1 MPKINLASPLV
12 TPAFIV
18 DRQKIQK
25 SYETLAYLR
34 RESGCRVLYSIKAL
48 PLRPILEWL
57 QPHVDGFSVSS
68 LFEAKLAREVLAK
81 EQSVHLTTPGIKAA
95 EVAELTQLCSH
106 VSCNSLTQQ
115 QHFLN
120 ASPHSVAVGLR
131 INPKLSFAQDARFD
145 PCRIHSKLGV
155 DINTID
161 AKSLQGVSGLHVHTV
176 FSEQN
181 YAPLLQTVALLKQ
194 KLGQHFSQLHWLN
207 LGGGYLIKQ
216 MSDHQVFIE
225 LVKTLR
231 RQYGLEV
238 YIEPGKAVV
247 GDAVTLQATVIDSF
261 SSDGKVIAVLDT
273 SINHNP
279 EVFEYQR
286 QPDIKESTKSGKF
299 GVILVG
305 ATCLAGDVF
314 GEYHFDQAVKVG
326 DSINFTNVGAYTLVK
341 ANRFNGYNFPDIYSL
356 AKGKLTLLKH
366 YDYESYRQFWV

>member
-1 MPKINLASPLV
+1 MHKTKSGSILT

-18 DRQKIQK
+18 DQQKIEQ
-25 SYETLAYLR
+25 SSEILAYLR

-95 EVAELTQLCSH
+95 EAVELTQVCSH
-106 VSCNSLTQQ
+106 VSCNSLTQWQ
-115 QHFLN
+115 YFLN
-120 ASPHSVAVGLR
+120 ASPHSAAMGLR

-145 PCRIHSKLGV
+145 PCRMHSKLGI
-155 DINTID
+155 DINSID

-181 YAPLLQTVALLKQ
+181 YAPLLQTVALLKK
-194 KLGQHFSQLHWLN
+194 KLGQYFSGLHWLN
-207 LGGGYLIKQ
+207 LGGGYLLKQ
-216 MSDHQVFIE
+216 MSNHQAFIE

-231 RQYGLEV
+231 QQYGLDV

-247 GDAVTLQATVIDSF
+247 GDAVTLQATIIDSF

-286 QPDIKESTKSGKF
+286 QPDIKESTKAGKF
-299 GVILVG
+299 SAILVG
-305 ATCLAGDVF
+305 ASCLAGDVF
-314 GEYHFDQAVKVG
+314 GEYFFNQPVKVG
-326 DSINFTNVGAYTLVK
+326 DSISFTNVGAYTLVK
-341 ANRFNGYNFPDIYSL
+341 ANRFNGYNFPDIYSRT
-356 AKGKLTLLKH
+356 KGKLTLCKH
-366 YDYESYRQFWV
+366 YDYENYRQFWM